1 MAPPRA
7 CWSRDQDITAAV
19 GGTRLRIEFERS
31 GGFAGL
37 TMGTKV
43 DTAELPPEDAQ
54 VYERLVESLEGSGV
68 GDSSPP
74 GKPDRFQYQLTIT
87 RGKESRRFQ
96 LAEQDLTPEARELV
110 SLLVE
115 RARQRD

>member
-1 MAPPRA
+1 M
-7 CWSRDQDITAAV
+7 S
-19 GGTRLRIEFERS
+19 GKGLRIEFQRS

-37 TMGTKV
+37 TMRTEV
-43 DTAELPPEDAQ
+43 DTSELPPEDAE
-54 VYERLVESLEGSGV
+54 VFERLVKSLEASAV
-68 GDSSPP
+68 GDSPSP
-74 GKPDRFQYQLTIT
+74 GKPDRFQYELTVK

-115 RARQRD
+115 RARTRD